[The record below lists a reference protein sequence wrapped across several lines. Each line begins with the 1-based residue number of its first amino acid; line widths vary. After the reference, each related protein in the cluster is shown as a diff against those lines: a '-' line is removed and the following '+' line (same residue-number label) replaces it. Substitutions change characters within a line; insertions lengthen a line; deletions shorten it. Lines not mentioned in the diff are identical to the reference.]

1 MISLAF
7 ASASPQNAKIFH
19 LAGKLRST
27 IFRIFAGLLPTST
40 AMFVLRSFL
49 LLYLYAYCLSACGP
63 LGEERLPI
71 LGERLIQEKEI
82 DGKTVIDTLYHRIPP
97 FEFVNQDS
105 QKVSQTTFEGKI
117 YVSDFFFTTCPTIC
131 PKMKS
136 QLLRIYEKYLD
147 DERVLILSHSVDI
160 VHDSV
165 PVLKDY
171 AERLGIKSSKWH
183 LVTGSEEAIY
193 DMAGHYLLAAQ
204 KDEEALGG
212 YDHSGQFM
220 LIDTNRHIRAT
231 CDGTNPEDVNR
242 FMKDIDRLLAE
253 QFPKTKP

>member
-1 MISLAF
+1 MINLAF
-7 ASASPQNAKIFH
+7 AHVWPRSTKIFRH
-19 LAGKLRST
+19 KALLEST
-27 IFRIFAGLLPTST
+27 IFRIFARLLPTST
-40 AMFVLRSFL
+40 AMYRSLVFL
-49 LLYLYAYCLSACGP
+49 WLCCCFYCLQSCGP

-82 DGKTVIDTLYHRIPP
+82 DGKTVIDTLYHRIPA

-105 QKVSQTTFEGKI
+105 QKVSQATFEGKI

-147 DERVLILSHSVDI
+147 DERVLILSHSVDVI
-160 VHDSV
+160 HDSV

-193 DMAGHYLLAAQ
+193 DMAGRYLLAAQ

-212 YDHSGQFM
+212 YDHSGKFV
-220 LIDTNRHIRAT
+220 LVDTNRHIRAT

-253 QFPKTKP
+253 QFPKKTP